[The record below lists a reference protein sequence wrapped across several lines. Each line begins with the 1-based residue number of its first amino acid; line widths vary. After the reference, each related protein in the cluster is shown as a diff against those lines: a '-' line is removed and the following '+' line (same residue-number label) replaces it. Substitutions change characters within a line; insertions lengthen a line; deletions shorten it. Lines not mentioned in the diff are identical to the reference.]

1 MAARLQASSCAIVGL
16 GVAALL
22 TLHEGLEATPTSLR
36 APLEREAPSGSASNS
51 AQAGELEPASDALQ
65 GIWTRYVSG
74 EEGSPVAFWYF
85 HGDGKGLY
93 RYGRVGLTNTHS
105 FDYELS
111 GAGSRLDLNLR
122 FRKTGEA
129 HAISALVERDERGR
143 AWMVLRGDP
152 RGPGARYQ
160 RVSELGEGQELGEDA
175 DGELEATRAALG
187 DRLWIDYGN
196 YATGGAGF
204 HMYQFARSSLDGRGI
219 GWFHRGDFDEWS
231 TESLTYRISG
241 DHLELY
247 FDLREEPT
255 RTRFRLTQG
264 EQGRELWLDADPRD
278 YWAPH
283 RYRDG
288 GKSFDSTSAAFDAIL
303 GLGETSPPR

>member
-1 MAARLQASSCAIVGL
+1 MARLQASSCAIVGL

-22 TLHEGLEATPTSLR
+22 ILHEGFDAAPAESPTSLERR
-36 APLEREAPSGSASNS
+36 APRAD
-51 AQAGELEPASDALQ
+51 ELEPASDALQ
-65 GIWTRYVSG
+65 GIWTRYESG

-105 FDYELS
+105 FDYELAGE
-111 GAGSRLDLNLR
+111 GARLDLRLR

-129 HAISALVERDERGR
+129 HAISALIERDEQGR

-160 RVSELGEGQELGEDA
+160 HVRELGEAQERAGGAE
-175 DGELEATRAALG
+175 ELEPTRAALG

-241 DHLELY
+241 DHIELY

-255 RTRFRLTQG
+255 RTRFRLVQG

-288 GKSFDSTSAAFDAIL
+288 GKSFDGTSAAFDAIL
-303 GLGETSPPR
+303 GWAAD